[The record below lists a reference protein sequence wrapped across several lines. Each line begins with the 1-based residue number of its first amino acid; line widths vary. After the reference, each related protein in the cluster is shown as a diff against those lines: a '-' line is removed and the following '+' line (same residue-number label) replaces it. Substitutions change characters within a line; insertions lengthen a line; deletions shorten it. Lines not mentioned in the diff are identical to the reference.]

1 MRIIIAVLCA
11 IILIFGLYIRFNW
24 DKYKMK
30 SKCLMYEQFVETSIN
45 GSVKRKYQDKNH
57 GLKEKVQINDL
68 VISVFLDS
76 SGFYD
81 FVQPGDSVVKDV
93 GVGLIEIYRNDSSMK
108 QFTIDF
114 GCDDY
119 DFD

>member
-1 MRIIIAVLCA
+1 
-11 IILIFGLYIRFNW
+11 
-24 DKYKMK
+24 
-30 SKCLMYEQFVETSIN
+30 MYEQFVETSIN